1 MTFIFFLRSCGRILF
16 LSPPSSLRRLLRPD
30 LSQCSKMDRLLGAT
44 IAMMAAKIV
53 ATASTPIALAWNLTD
68 STRGLQ
74 GYGPDGPWPAILVSV
89 GTTRNTS
96 DGSRTTG
103 TNAALYPDFSDQ
115 STILTAAAG
124 GIYDPQNSSS
134 WIFKGLTAD
143 TGALGVVGN
152 LSNEGRYGMETI
164 QLIGIND
171 DVFTVPNVSIS
182 ALSNSSYISP
192 ANTSYATTMGTLGF
206 GLGFHGSGS
215 STNPVAKY
223 LQDNKTIPSNTWS
236 LHMGSISLGQ
246 SSSLLLGGYDSSR
259 ALGAAGVFDLVGG
272 VIPYVTLRDVT
283 IGVETGG
290 SPFNQSDFGSLNRG
304 PSNNMSTQITS
315 SLNVVRNN
323 SVAMIIDPTRPYIY
337 LPFGTCEAIAAFLPV
352 TWLES
357 LGLYIWNTADPSYA
371 RIVNSP
377 AYLSLILDS
386 ATIQNFTI
394 KVPFR
399 LLNLTLDKPLT
410 DTPTPYFPCKPD
422 PGIGG
427 AWTFGRAFLQAAFL
441 GVSYDQNKLFL
452 AQAPGP
458 NIGTSNVLPWLPT
471 DITMK
476 TSASTFAETW
486 AQSWKPLP
494 SNSSMSATSANSPS
508 QPSSTLSAGAIAG
521 IVIAIVAAAAIT
533 ISMLFLLRRRRRRQ
547 AVEWKPISPPEMG
560 ASEQESQG
568 RVHEVNGLVTP
579 EADGNTFYEV
589 GSDSQRH
596 EMGEQIRYEAGE
608 GPVFELP
615 GTHKASS
622 RAER

>member
-1 MTFIFFLRSCGRILF
+1 
-16 LSPPSSLRRLLRPD
+16 
-30 LSQCSKMDRLLGAT
+30 
-44 IAMMAAKIV
+44 MAAKLV
-53 ATASTPIALAWNLTD
+53 ATAPTPVALEWNLTD

-89 GTTRNTS
+89 GTTTNTS
-96 DGSRTTG
+96 NGPRTTG
-103 TNAALYPDFSDQ
+103 TKAALYPDFSDQ

-134 WIFKGLTAD
+134 WIFKGSSAN
-143 TGALGVVGN
+143 TGGFGFVGN
-152 LSNEGRYGMETI
+152 LSNDGMNGMETL
-164 QLIGIND
+164 QLIDIDNN
-171 DVFTVPNVSIS
+171 VFTVPNVSIS
-182 ALSNSSYISP
+182 ALSNSSYTSP
-192 ANTSYATTMGTLGF
+192 ANTSYATTMGTLALGP
-206 GLGFHGSGS
+206 GLQPSSGNGNS
-215 STNPVAKY
+215 VNPVAKY

-246 SSSLLLGGYDSSR
+246 SSSLILGGYDSSR
-259 ALGAAGVFDLVGG
+259 ALGVAGVFDLVGG
-272 VIPYVTLRDVT
+272 LPSVTLRDVT

-304 PSNNMSTQITS
+304 PSNNLSTQITNS
-315 SLNVVRNN
+315 VNVVRNN

-337 LPFGTCEAIAAFLPV
+337 FPFGTCEAIAAFLPV

-371 RIVNSP
+371 RIVNSA

-386 ATIQNFTI
+386 TTIQNFTI

-422 PGIGG
+422 HGIGG

-547 AVEWKPISPPEMG
+547 AVEWKPISPPEMETN
-560 ASEQESQG
+560 EQESQG

-596 EMGEQIRYEAGE
+596 EMGEQIRYEAG
-608 GPVFELP
+608 GNPVFELP
-615 GTHKASS
+615 GTHRAGS